1 VRGGKT
7 PIHIMRWAPADY
19 VNDPFVRLLLAKE
32 DFATLAIYHLAL
44 NWSHM
49 EGGDLPADPE
59 QLGAMLGIKR
69 GRVER
74 GLRLCVEAGKLEQ
87 RDGRLFHRR
96 VVREVEKEL
105 AFRRDQSSRAK
116 KRWEAHPPGQE
127 DALAMP
133 VHSQGS
139 ISPHSPPSPYAVAVS
154 PAPEAVRHPADQHA
168 PANPL
173 VGDRPAKE
181 SELLALVRREAEL
194 TNRDGAEVM
203 SEVTSYSGAKTSK
216 LNPAS
221 MSDDRLLN
229 SLLDAKARVK
239 RLEAAQGVTHG
250 GP

>member
-1 VRGGKT
+1 VKGGKT

-32 DFATLAIYHLAL
+32 DFATLVVYHLVL

-69 GRVER
+69 IRVER
-74 GLRLCVEAGKLEQ
+74 GLRLCIEAGKLEQ
-87 RDGRLFHRR
+87 GDGRLSHKR

-105 AFRRDQSSRAK
+105 AFRRDQSARAR
-116 KRWEAHPPGQE
+116 KRWEGASMPDE
-127 DALAMP
+127 DAVAMP
-133 VHSQGS
+133 GHCQGS
-139 ISPHSPPSPYAVAVS
+139 ISPQSPPSPYAVAVS
-154 PAPEAVRHPADQHA
+154 PASDAVRQPADRHA

-173 VGDRPAKE
+173 VGDRAAKE
-181 SELLALVRREAEL
+181 IELLALVRREAEL

-203 SEVTSYSGAKTSK
+203 AEVSSYTGARTSK
-216 LNPAS
+216 LNPAA

-239 RLEAAQGVTHG
+239 RLEASHG
-250 GP
+250 RP